1 MSRKR
6 ETNKY
11 ISQKRKGT
19 NKIHRKEA
27 KKKGKTLFKE
37 KLQQFGTKSMIK
49 KGLKENLRFNR
60 E

>member
-27 KKKGKTLFKE
+27 KKKRENTFQRETATIWNKINDKE
-37 KLQQFGTKSMIK
+37 RLKRKSQI
-49 KGLKENLRFNR
+49 
-60 E
+60 